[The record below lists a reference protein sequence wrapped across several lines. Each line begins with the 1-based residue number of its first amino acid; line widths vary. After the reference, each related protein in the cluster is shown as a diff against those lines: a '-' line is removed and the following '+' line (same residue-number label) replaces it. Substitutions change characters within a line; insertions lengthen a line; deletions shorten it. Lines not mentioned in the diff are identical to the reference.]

1 MAVAKT
7 IVTTDEI
14 QRVVWQIVNK
24 FRPMKVI
31 LFGSYADGRPTED
44 SDVDLLIVMDTDE
57 QPIHTAARISA
68 AIDHDFAID
77 ILVFRPADLKAS
89 LERKGVFATEVMSKG
104 IVLYEDR
111 DERVG

>member
-7 IVTTDEI
+7 IVTIKEI
-14 QRVVWQIVNK
+14 QKIARQIVEK
-24 FRPMKVI
+24 FQPRKII
-31 LFGSYADGRPTED
+31 LFGSYACGKPDED
-44 SDVDLLIVMDTDE
+44 SDVDLLVVMDTEE

-77 ILVFRPADLKAS
+77 VLVFRPAELEAS
-89 LERKGVFATEVMSKG
+89 LQRKSVFATEVMSKG

-111 DERVG
+111 DRRMG

>member
-7 IVTTDEI
+7 IVTIDEI
-14 QRVVWQIVNK
+14 QRIAQQIVDK
-24 FRPMKVI
+24 FHPKKII
-31 LFGSYADGRPTED
+31 LFGSYADGQPTED

-68 AIDHDFAID
+68 SIHHAFAID
-77 ILVFRPADLKAS
+77 ILVFRPADLEAS
-89 LERKGVFATEVMSKG
+89 LERKGVFTTEVMSKG

-111 DERVG
+111 DERMD

>member
-7 IVTTDEI
+7 IVAIDEI
-14 QRVVWQIVNK
+14 QKIVWQIVDK
-24 FRPMKVI
+24 FHPRKII
-31 LFGSYADGRPTED
+31 LFGSYADGQPTED

-68 AIDHDFAID
+68 AIDHDFAMD
-77 ILVFRPADLKAS
+77 ILVFRPAELEAS
-89 LERKGVFATEVMSKG
+89 LQRKGVFAREVMSKG

-111 DERVG
+111 DERAD